1 MIANLD
7 GKYLVMKKNILD
19 ASVSTLQFRKLLF
32 FFFFSLVSTLM
43 TPASFSSTQIANKS
57 YFTSI
62 NGLWFKP
69 SFNSIE
75 NTAVRKAVFFNY
87 LLPAVIGKNTEI
99 TKLRE
104 LIIND
109 KLDELELEELAIKYR
124 LNLPI
129 TKEDLLIA
137 IDVLPP
143 SLVLA
148 QAANESNWGRSRFA
162 EDFNNYFGIW
172 CFVKG
177 CGIVPTK
184 RDMNAKHEVATFD
197 SLKDCIDYYVLTLN
211 RNYAYQNLRAI
222 RKSQRDNL
230 SPVTG
235 IALAE
240 GLKGYAEIGEEY
252 VNVIQAVIRFN
263 NLERHDL

>member
-1 MIANLD
+1 MVANLD

-19 ASVSTLQFRKLLF
+19 ASVSTLQFRKLLLF
-32 FFFFSLVSTLM
+32 IIVALVSTLM

-57 YFTSI
+57 YSTSI

-75 NTAVRKAVFFNY
+75 NTSVRKEVFFNY
-87 LLPAVIGKNTEI
+87 LLPAVIEKNIEI

-104 LIIND
+104 LIINN
-109 KLDELELEELAIKYR
+109 KLDALELEELAIKYR

>member
-1 MIANLD
+1 
-7 GKYLVMKKNILD
+7 MKKNILD

-32 FFFFSLVSTLM
+32 FIIVALVSTLM

-57 YFTSI
+57 YSTSI

-75 NTAVRKAVFFNY
+75 NTTVRKEVFFNY
-87 LLPAVIGKNTEI
+87 LLPAVIEKNIEI

-184 RDMNAKHEVATFD
+184 RNMNAKHEVATFD

-240 GLKGYAEIGEEY
+240 GLKGYAEIGDEY
-252 VNVIQAVIRFN
+252 INVIQAVIRFN

>member
-1 MIANLD
+1 
-7 GKYLVMKKNILD
+7 MKNNILG
-19 ASVSTLQFRKLLF
+19 ASIYSHKCRKLLLF
-32 FFFFSLVSTLM
+32 IIIVMVSMLM
-43 TPASFSSTQIANKS
+43 TPASFSSTQIVDKS
-57 YFTSI
+57 YTTSI
-62 NGLWFKP
+62 NGLWLKP

-75 NTAVRKAVFFNY
+75 NTTVRKEVFFNF
-87 LLPAVIGKNTEI
+87 LLPAIKEKNVEI

-109 KLDELELEELAIKYR
+109 KLNAIELEELAIKYR
-124 LNLPI
+124 LNLPT
-129 TKEDLLIA
+129 TKEELLIA

-211 RNYAYQNLRAI
+211 RNYAYQNLRSI
-222 RKSQRDNL
+222 RRSQRDNL
-230 SPVTG
+230 TPVTG

-240 GLKGYAEIGEEY
+240 GLKGYAEIGEDY
-252 VNVIQAVIRFN
+252 VNVIKAVIRFN
-263 NLERHDL
+263 NLGRYDM

>member
-1 MIANLD
+1 M
-7 GKYLVMKKNILD
+7 
-19 ASVSTLQFRKLLF
+19 VSMLI
-32 FFFFSLVSTLM
+32 
-43 TPASFSSTQIANKS
+43 TPNSFSSTKIEKQS
-57 YFTSI
+57 YSTKI

-75 NTAVRKAVFFNY
+75 STAVRKEVFFDY
-87 LLPAVIGKNTEI
+87 LLPAIKEKNLEI
-99 TKLRE
+99 TRLWE

-109 KLDELELEELAIKYR
+109 KLNPLELEELAIKYR
-124 LNLPI
+124 LSLPAR
-129 TKEDLLIA
+129 KDELLIA

-172 CFVKG
+172 CFVKD
-177 CGIVPTK
+177 CGVVPTK
-184 RDMNAKHEVATFD
+184 RDLNAIHEVATFD

-211 RNYAYQNLRAI
+211 RNYAYQNLRSI

-230 SPVTG
+230 SPITG

-240 GLKGYAEIGEEY
+240 GLNGYAEIGEDY
-252 VNVIQAVIRFN
+252 INVIQAVIRYN
-263 NLERHDL
+263 NLERYDMM

>member
-1 MIANLD
+1 MVANLD

-32 FFFFSLVSTLM
+32 FIIVALVSTLM

-57 YFTSI
+57 YSTSI

-75 NTAVRKAVFFNY
+75 NTSVRKEVFFNY
-87 LLPAVIGKNTEI
+87 LLPAVIEKNIEI

-177 CGIVPTK
+177 CGIVPIK

-197 SLKDCIDYYVLTLN
+197 SLKDCVDYYVLTLN

>member
-1 MIANLD
+1 MANLD
-7 GKYLVMKKNILD
+7 GKYLVMKKNILG

-32 FFFFSLVSTLM
+32 FIIVALVSTLM

-57 YFTSI
+57 YSTSI

-75 NTAVRKAVFFNY
+75 NTTVRKEVFFNY
-87 LLPAVIGKNTEI
+87 LLPAVIEKNIEI

-184 RDMNAKHEVATFD
+184 RNMNAKHEVATFD

-252 VNVIQAVIRFN
+252 VNVIQTVIRFN
-263 NLERHDL
+263 NLERHDF